1 MYDNVTTDVY
11 TLSLHD
17 ALPIFRLEAA
27 IAKLWTTEVG
37 WTLIDDLM
45 QIRGGRGYETADSLR
60 ERGEKPIAVERMMR
74 DFRIMPIAVERMM
87 RDFRINRIFEGTSEI
102 MHLFIAREAVD
113 THLSVAGDM
122 IKPGIGAGQKI
133 AAMAKA

>member
-27 IAKLWTTEVG
+27 IAKLWTTEMG
-37 WTLIDDLM
+37 WRLIDDLM
-45 QIRGGRGYETADSLR
+45 QIRGGRGYETADSLKA
-60 ERGEKPIAVERMMR
+60 RGEK
-74 DFRIMPIAVERMM
+74 PIAVERMM

-113 THLSVAGDM
+113 THLAVAGDM
-122 IKPGIGAGQKI
+122 IKPGISAGQKLS
-133 AAMAKA
+133 AMVKAGAWYAGWP